1 MMRALGIVTI
11 LRGFEVNV
19 PGQMKALH
27 PTANISK
34 VHSGTEWYRVVHREK
49 CRDVHE
55 RSTEW
60 YKERGT

>member
-34 VHSGTEWYRVVHREK
+34 VHSGTEWYR
-49 CRDVHE
+49 E
-55 RSTEW
+55 RSEEMYT
-60 YKERGT
+60 RGVHSGTKSGT